1 MGKNSNFLIDS
12 CAGHIRDLSG
22 AKKSLVK
29 NPESSMVF
37 APLRITSADLG
48 VDVHNDFKPFYVP
61 IGGKAEIIQR
71 LKEKAKTVDRIL
83 LATDEDR
90 EGESISWHL
99 VEVLKPRVPFQRAV
113 FHEITESA
121 IKKAFE
127 EPRDIDYNLVSAQET
142 RRILD
147 KIVGFTLSP
156 VLWRHVSPRLSAGRV
171 QSCGLNLIAEREM
184 ARWGFKGSQFYSVTC
199 ALAVPSS
206 SSTAAVF
213 EAKLTRW
220 QQRRVANDRDFDGA
234 SGEMKTSASGEDTIV
249 LNETLATTALKWLAD
264 AETLFEVSERST
276 RTTSRSAPPP
286 FITSTL
292 QQVAARKLGF
302 SPSYTMSLAQELYES
317 GLITYMR
324 TDSPTLSTEAQQ
336 AMTAMITQQYG
347 ADYLLSA
354 GAKKGKAT
362 PKNAQEAHEAI
373 RPALNEGRFR
383 DPASV
388 SVESTNARAL
398 YELIYRR
405 TLASA
410 MRPSKTES
418 VTVSIKASKAADE
431 AMLQSSMSAVVDP
444 GYLLCVDPVTYR
456 DFSTKQSS
464 KAPSSEGGPLTGL
477 KKGSRL
483 SLAQDHFTSAAARTS
498 SSSAAVTSIV
508 ADDETSDDQ
517 DSSSDGAV
525 DSDPD
530 GVPSSASTMALNT
543 ISGALKCTAHATRPP
558 SRFTEA
564 SFIKELE
571 ARGVGRPS
579 TYSAILAVLKE
590 RGYIMVDRQT
600 IVPTGIGLI
609 VARYLRR
616 FFPDIVDDSFTANME
631 ATLDRIATGTEDK
644 LSFLRRYFLA
654 DDTGLFQK
662 VQKTIDEA
670 AHNQQGTRSL
680 EIPSL
685 KHLGE
690 LAVYNSALFFRY
702 HRPPPSVN
710 GPADATMDSSTDKT
724 SMIRRRLPPSLEQDL
739 RLWTVEAFEALRGD
753 LSAISH
759 VDGADLGVGI
769 AKHDQR
775 PYRFY
780 LKNGAYGPFLQMELQ
795 STSPSANETT
805 TTTSSPSS
813 AGKKRKT
820 AASSTTLNK
829 PMPTLNRW
837 KDSLDALNVDEV
849 ILELQKKLQKT
860 KAGKKTKTTAT
871 DTATATAATET
882 KEAKQKRRTSSAKG
896 TETETAAALEA
907 SEATT
912 KAGKTTR
919 TKKATK
925 TATDGEEKKPKR
937 TRATSSTTATATK
950 TAAKKKTTTTTTK
963 KKKVSAAEEAGSD

>member
-1 MGKNSNFLIDS
+1 
-12 CAGHIRDLSG
+12 
-22 AKKSLVK
+22 
-29 NPESSMVF
+29 
-37 APLRITSADLG
+37 
-48 VDVHNDFKPFYVP
+48 
-61 IGGKAEIIQR
+61 
-71 LKEKAKTVDRIL
+71 
-83 LATDEDR
+83 
-90 EGESISWHL
+90 
-99 VEVLKPRVPFQRAV
+99 
-113 FHEITESA
+113 
-121 IKKAFE
+121 
-127 EPRDIDYNLVSAQET
+127 
-142 RRILD
+142 
-147 KIVGFTLSP
+147 
-156 VLWRHVSPRLSAGRV
+156 
-171 QSCGLNLIAEREM
+171 M

-206 SSTAAVF
+206 TSAAVF

-264 AETLFEVSERST
+264 AETLFEVAERST

-292 QQVAARKLGF
+292 QQVSARKLGF

-336 AMTAMITQQYG
+336 AMTTMITQQYG
-347 ADYLLSA
+347 ADYLLSSS
-354 GAKKGKAT
+354 AKKGKAA

-373 RPALNEGRFR
+373 RPALNAGRFR
-383 DPASV
+383 DPATV

-418 VTVSIKASKAADE
+418 VTVTIKASKAADE

-444 GYLLCVDPVTYR
+444 GYLLCVDPATYR
-456 DFSTKQSS
+456 DFSKQSS
-464 KAPSSEGGPLTGL
+464 ASSGGGPLAGL

-483 SLAQDHFTSAAARTS
+483 SLAQDYFTSSAARTTTS
-498 SSSAAVTSIV
+498 SAVTSMV
-508 ADDETSDDQ
+508 TDDETSDDH
-517 DSSSDGAV
+517 DSSSSSDGAV
-525 DSDPD
+525 DSDQD

-543 ISGALKCTAHATRPP
+543 ISGALKCTEHATRPP

-590 RGYIMVDRQT
+590 RGYIVVDRQT

-670 AHNQQGTRSL
+670 AHDRQGTRSL
-680 EIPSL
+680 EIPAL
-685 KHLGE
+685 KHLGD
-690 LAVYNSALFFRY
+690 LAVSNGALFFRY
-702 HRPPPSVN
+702 HRPPSVDGN
-710 GPADATMDSSTDKT
+710 ATMDPAENASM
-724 SMIRRRLPPSLEQDL
+724 MIRRRLPPSLEQDL

-759 VDGADLGVGI
+759 MDGVDLGVGV
-769 AKHDQR
+769 AKHDHR
-775 PYRFY
+775 PYRFF

-795 STSPSANETT
+795 SAPPSANGTTTAAT
-805 TTTSSPSS
+805 TTTSSSS
-813 AGKKRKT
+813 STKKRKT
-820 AASSTTLNK
+820 SSSRVTLNK
-829 PMPTLNRW
+829 PMPAWVNESLTLGDAIDFAGLPTTIGVYPDTQTDMTLSLRQGHLVITADGYDFEAILPPHIYVREVNVDDAIDALRTSSSPRAHASVRVIGKWNDEDIVLGVGRFGPYARWKAVFASLNRW

-849 ILELQKKLQKT
+849 ILELQKKLMKT
-860 KAGKKTKTTAT
+860 KAGKQTVAAAAAAATKAAATKTKG
-871 DTATATAATET
+871 ATA
-882 KEAKQKRRTSSAKG
+882 KRRTSGAEG
-896 TETETAAALEA
+896 TMTETALEA
-907 SEATT
+907 SGSTV
-912 KAGKTTR
+912 KAGKAT
-919 TKKATK
+919 TKKATTT
-925 TATDGEEKKPKR
+925 TAVDEEKKAKR
-937 TRATSSTTATATK
+937 TRSTASTT
-950 TAAKKKTTTTTTK
+950 TAAKKKTTT
-963 KKKVSAAEEAGSD
+963 KKVSAALEAGSD

>member
-1 MGKNSNFLIDS
+1 
-12 CAGHIRDLSG
+12 
-22 AKKSLVK
+22 
-29 NPESSMVF
+29 
-37 APLRITSADLG
+37 
-48 VDVHNDFKPFYVP
+48 
-61 IGGKAEIIQR
+61 
-71 LKEKAKTVDRIL
+71 
-83 LATDEDR
+83 
-90 EGESISWHL
+90 
-99 VEVLKPRVPFQRAV
+99 
-113 FHEITESA
+113 
-121 IKKAFE
+121 
-127 EPRDIDYNLVSAQET
+127 
-142 RRILD
+142 
-147 KIVGFTLSP
+147 
-156 VLWRHVSPRLSAGRV
+156 
-171 QSCGLNLIAEREM
+171 
-184 ARWGFKGSQFYSVTC
+184 
-199 ALAVPSS
+199 
-206 SSTAAVF
+206 
-213 EAKLTRW
+213 
-220 QQRRVANDRDFDGA
+220 
-234 SGEMKTSASGEDTIV
+234 
-249 LNETLATTALKWLAD
+249 
-264 AETLFEVSERST
+264 
-276 RTTSRSAPPP
+276 
-286 FITSTL
+286 
-292 QQVAARKLGF
+292 
-302 SPSYTMSLAQELYES
+302 MSLAQELYES

-336 AMTAMITQQYG
+336 AMAAMITQQYG

-354 GAKKGKAT
+354 GTKKGKAT

-431 AMLQSSMSAVVDP
+431 AMMQSSMSAVVDP
-444 GYLLCVDPVTYR
+444 GYLLCVDPVAYR

-464 KAPSSEGGPLTGL
+464 KAPSSGGGPLTGL

-670 AHNQQGTRSL
+670 AHSQQGTRSL

-690 LAVYNSALFFRY
+690 LAVYNGALFFRY

-759 VDGADLGVGI
+759 VDGADLGVGV

-775 PYRFY
+775 PYRFF
-780 LKNGAYGPFLQMELQ
+780 LKNGAYGPFLHMELQ

-829 PMPTLNRW
+829 PMPAWVNESLTVDDAIDFADLPTTIGVYPDTQTNMTLSLRQGHLVITADGYDFEAIVPPHTYVREVTVDEASAALRASSSPRAQAAVRVIGRWNDEDIVLGVGRFGPYARWKAVFASLNRW

-860 KAGKKTKTTAT
+860 KAGKKTKTTAA

-937 TRATSSTTATATK
+937 TRATSSTAAAATK